1 MLTDKTKSSGA
12 VRILRTIF
20 NRARNI
26 LQLPIIGIWKLQAI
40 KSSKEAFVRPP
51 NANHAVFVC
60 DQINVRAI
68 KLAFALTGKGWKIT
82 LLHREE
88 LPYDVSDFFFETKKI
103 KHRWD
108 ALLLASRSSA
118 GIYHVFS
125 NYHFELASMFTRY
138 KPGKVVF
145 DSYDLL
151 TGMFKDA
158 ASITSYT
165 DLEQYCYT
173 HADGIC
179 SRDLRIQYLIK
190 LGYKLPKRILFSEY
204 CWPEKKFIRSPKLN
218 DGIHVVYVGSIEP
231 NPESPVGYLYELA
244 SHLSSAG
251 IHLHIYPSHMSIIN
265 LLKTNM
271 LRFLTPDVIEKYV
284 HIHETISLLT
294 LREEISKYHYGIL
307 ISSKTMDFGED
318 NETYFEHMGD
328 YFLPSKSFDY
338 LDAGLFT
345 LSQNA
350 KYVRFMLERY
360 KNGCVVSSFEEIV
373 EICKHKP
380 PGKVVVPSALL
391 LESNA
396 DRLVKFYLSL

>member
-1 MLTDKTKSSGA
+1 MLAAKTKSSIT
-12 VRILRTIF
+12 VKIFRSIF
-20 NRARNI
+20 NRVKRV
-26 LQLPIIGIWKLQAI
+26 LQLPIIEIWRLQAI
-40 KSSKEAFVRPP
+40 KNSKEAFVRLP
-51 NANHAVFVC
+51 NPNHAVFVC

-68 KLAFALTGKGWKIT
+68 KLAFALTGKGWKIA

-88 LPYDVSDFFFETKKI
+88 LPYDVSDFFFETKKF

-108 ALLLASRSSA
+108 ALQIASRSSA
-118 GIYHVFS
+118 GIFHVFS
-125 NYHFELASMFTRY
+125 NYHFELAYTFTRY
-138 KPGKVVF
+138 KPGKVIF
-145 DSYDLL
+145 DNYDLL

-158 ASITSYT
+158 ASITNYT

-179 SRDLRIQYLIK
+179 SRDLRIQYLKK
-190 LGYKLPKRILFSEY
+190 LGYTLPNRILFSEY
-204 CWPEKKFIRSPKLN
+204 CWPGKKFIRSSKLK
-218 DGIHVVYVGSIEP
+218 DGIHVVYVGSIEL

-271 LRFLTPDVIEKYV
+271 LQFLTPDVIKKYV
-284 HIHETISLLT
+284 HIHETISLLN

-307 ISSKTMDFGED
+307 ISSKTMKFGED

-338 LDAGLFT
+338 LDAGLYT

-360 KNGCVVSSFEEIV
+360 KNGCVVSSFDEIV
-373 EICKHKP
+373 EICRHEP
-380 PGKVVVPSALL
+380 PNSVVVPSALL
-391 LESNA
+391 LETNA
-396 DRLVKFYLSL
+396 DRLENFYFNL

>member
-1 MLTDKTKSSGA
+1 ML
-12 VRILRTIF
+12 RILRTVF
-20 NRARNI
+20 HGVRKI
-26 LQLPIIGIWKLQAI
+26 LQFPVIGIAQFQAI
-40 KSSKEAFVRPP
+40 RSSKQTFKRPRD
-51 NANHAVFVC
+51 ANHLVFIC
-60 DQINVRAI
+60 DRINVRAI
-68 KLAFALTGKGWKIT
+68 KIAFALTGIGWKIT

-88 LPYDVSDFFFETKKI
+88 LPYDVSDFFFETRKFKN
-103 KHRWD
+103 RWD

-118 GIYHVFS
+118 SIYHVFS
-125 NYHFELASMFTRY
+125 NYNFELAYTFTRH

-145 DSYDLL
+145 DNYDLL
-151 TGMFKDA
+151 TGMFQDA
-158 ASITSYT
+158 VSITSYT
-165 DLEQYCYT
+165 DLEQYCYL

-179 SRDLRIQYLIK
+179 SRDLRIQFLKK
-190 LGYKLPKRILFSEY
+190 LGYRLPKRIMFAEY
-204 CWPEKKFIRSPKLN
+204 CWPEKKFIQSPKLK

-231 NPESPVGYLYELA
+231 NPELPEGYVYELS
-244 SHLSSAG
+244 SHLANAC

-271 LRFLTPDVIEKYV
+271 LRFLPPDVFEKYI

-307 ISSKTMDFGED
+307 ISSKTMNFAEENG
-318 NETYFEHMGD
+318 TYFQHMGD

-338 LDAGLFT
+338 LDAGLYT

-360 KNGCVVSSFEEIV
+360 KNGCVVRSFDEIV
-373 EICKHKP
+373 EICRHEP
-380 PGKVVVPSALL
+380 PNSVVIPSALL
-391 LESNA
+391 LETNA